1 MIEVLS
7 DSIFHLATDNTSYV
21 IHILETG
28 HAEHIYYG
36 KRLKDVSYSISAL
49 REKRYARPGMGTYTD
64 HDFPTLVLDDSL
76 LEFSSEGRGD
86 YKVPLIAVSL
96 GKEGERTLDLRYKGY
111 TKENG
116 IKRFAARK
124 LPQAKDAHLDA
135 ETLTLTFTDAVRMID
150 LQLVY
155 TIFPSLDTITR
166 RSIVLNRSKERIT
179 IRSLMSAQL
188 DWREDGMK
196 AIMLSGTWG
205 REMEKI
211 EKNIERGTIIAE
223 SRMLSSSAE
232 ANPAFMIEKK
242 DGSCYALNLIY
253 SGPHRISLSLTPHG
267 MTHAVWGLNPDMF
280 SWVLD
285 SNESFEA
292 PEAVM
297 TYSEKGRDEAGDRI
311 KSFILTAIMRS
322 SWKDRMRPVMLDTWE
337 AAGYGI
343 NEKKIAALADGA
355 AKMGCE
361 GVLLNDGW
369 FGARNNDRTSLGDW
383 HVNTIR
389 FPSGLND
396 AADTVHRH
404 GLLFGLWFEGE
415 AASTKSVLLHD
426 HPEWVIG
433 RNAETNAEGRHEQL
447 LDITRYDVQDWI
459 ISTISKISDLVRLD
473 FLRWDLNRCY
483 SDLYTL
489 SGIRDY
495 GMYAHE
501 YICALYKILSA
512 IGERFPDMYIETTA
526 GGGSRFDL
534 GMLSVSSSMVPSCIS
549 DPIERARITGNAA
562 LMYPLSAIS
571 TVVSPSPNGA
581 TRRIVDRDTRFNIA
595 AFGVLSYSMDTT
607 AMSRSEMASFR
618 AQIEFYKANRM
629 LLETGRFR
637 IVEDGNRTIWTIANE
652 DRSEILLL
660 YLQHFVKPNTTAER
674 IIVPDANESYNYRIY
689 ARSHTV
695 SEKEA
700 YTYPQEN
707 ECYFISGD
715 ALKWAGVSLVEQVS
729 GIGYHEGMR
738 FLGDF
743 SSRLYI
749 IKRVDNE

>member
-36 KRLKDVSYSISAL
+36 KRLRNIEYSITAL

-64 HDFPTLVLDDSL
+64 PDFPTLVLDDSL
-76 LEFSSEGRGD
+76 LEFSTEGRGD
-86 YKVPLIAVSL
+86 YRVPLIAVSA
-96 GKEGERTLDLRYKGY
+96 GEDGERTLDLRYKGY
-111 TKENG
+111 EKEKG
-116 IKRFAARK
+116 IKRFTARR
-124 LPQAKDAHLDA
+124 LPQAKDAYLDA
-135 ETLTLTFTDAVRMID
+135 ETLTLTFTDAMRMID
-150 LQLVY
+150 LQLTY
-155 TIFPSLDTITR
+155 TVFPSLDTITR
-166 RSIVLNRSKERIT
+166 RSIVLNRSKEKIK

-196 AIMLSGTWG
+196 AITLSGTWG
-205 REMEKI
+205 REMERV
-211 EKNIERGTIIAE
+211 ERNIEIGTLIAE

-232 ANPAFMIEKK
+232 ANPAFMIERK
-242 DGSCYALNLIY
+242 DGSCYALNLVY
-253 SGPHRISLSLTPHG
+253 SGPHRISATLTAHG
-267 MTHAVWGLNPDMF
+267 MTHLVWGINPDMF
-280 SWVLD
+280 CWVLS
-285 SNESFEA
+285 SNESFES

-311 KSFILTAIMRS
+311 KTFILSAIMRS

-343 NEKKIAALADGA
+343 NEKKVAALAEGA
-355 AKMGCE
+355 AKIGCE
-361 GVLLNDGW
+361 GLLINDGW
-369 FGARNNDRTSLGDW
+369 FGARGNDRTSLGDW
-383 HVNTIR
+383 NVNTMK

-396 AADTVHRH
+396 IADTIHRH

-415 AASTKSVLLHD
+415 AASTKSMLLHD
-426 HPEWVIG
+426 HPEWVLG

-447 LDITRYDVQDWI
+447 LDITRYDVQDWLI
-459 ISTISKISDLVRLD
+459 AAISRIAEVARVDY
-473 FLRWDLNRCY
+473 LRWDLNRNY
-483 SDLYTL
+483 SDIYTL

-495 GMYAHE
+495 GMYAYE
-501 YICALYKILSA
+501 YTSALYKILSA
-512 IGERFPDMYIETTA
+512 IGERFPDMYIETSA

-549 DPIERARITGNAA
+549 DPIERARITANAA
-562 LMYPLSAIS
+562 LMYPLSAIA

-607 AMSRSEMASFR
+607 ALSRAEIASYR
-618 AQIEFYKANRM
+618 AQIEFYKAMRV
-629 LLETGRFR
+629 LLETGHFR
-637 IVEDGNRTIWTIANE
+637 LVEEENRTIWTISNE

-660 YLQHFVKPNTTAER
+660 YLQRYLEPNTTAER
-674 IIVPDANESYNYRIY
+674 LLVPDANENYDYHIF
-689 ARSHTV
+689 ARSHAM

-700 YTYPQEN
+700 FAYPQEN
-707 ECYFISGD
+707 ECYHISGD
-715 ALKWAGVSLVEQVS
+715 ALKWAGISLVEQVS
-729 GIGYHEGMR
+729 GVGYHEGMR

-749 IKRVDNE
+749 IRRID